1 MNISRDKSNHFSFLN
16 SIIYFLFL
24 GLFDCFSH
32 QKKWI
37 RFRFGSN
44 LNVKWATNE
53 EKYFFFTTLLLLYY
67 FSSNFILYF
76 EFKIC
81 LICWDKK
88 NRERDGEKSETR
100 KFVICFELSCRHFQL
115 SLNPW
120 VRSPSLVNMRHG
132 NNVVSFVIYSTV

>member
-1 MNISRDKSNHFSFLN
+1 MNICRDKSNHFSFLN

-32 QKKWI
+32 HKKWI

-53 EKYFFFTTLLLLYY
+53 EKYKY
-67 FSSNFILYF
+67 FSISGPTWFTLFSTF

-81 LICWDKK
+81 LICREKK
-88 NRERDGEKSETR
+88 KKRERAREKWETR
-100 KFVICFELSCRHFQL
+100 KFVICFQLSCRHFQL

-132 NNVVSFVIYSTV
+132 NSVVSFVIYSTI